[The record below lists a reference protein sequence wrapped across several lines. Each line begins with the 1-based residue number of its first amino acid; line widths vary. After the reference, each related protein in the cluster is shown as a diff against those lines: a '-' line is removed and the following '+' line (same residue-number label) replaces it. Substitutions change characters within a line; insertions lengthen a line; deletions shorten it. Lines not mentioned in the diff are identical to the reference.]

1 MTRIEKETSV
11 RMLEKLQAKLDAL
24 YNEQEALKG
33 VTGPTDSMK
42 CGGKV
47 KKMSGTDG
55 TSGTVPFKPDWL
67 KSFGATAAGIQQPG
81 ASTQFSTT
89 PLSINPYSATGDS
102 LGFNGGGQF
111 GSGLT
116 NATNPFT
123 QMVGSQL
130 PPGFGAGSE
139 EGTAGAKFDWKNALY
154 GLGVNAPTL
163 YNLAQGMQKPEQMNP
178 SDFYNPRAGSALSK
192 LSQSKYDPNQA
203 LRQAD
208 KDYATG
214 AYQNRTL
221 AGGDRSTMLS
231 NQGALMDI
239 NQRNKAGIL
248 DTSQKANVGYSRENA
263 MAELGVGEGMAQTNW
278 NVAQAN
284 AQNRAARRNY
294 LGQAASD
301 FSANL
306 QNNRLM
312 KNQQGRDEQLMEMYP
327 DIFGKVAEFMPWL
340 QNFKVGR

>member
-24 YNEQEALKG
+24 YNEQEA
-33 VTGPTDSMK
+33 MK
-42 CGGKV
+42 PQEMKYGGKV
-47 KKMSGTDG
+47 KKMTPGG
-55 TSGTVPFKPDWL
+55 PVPFKPDWL
-67 KSFGATAAGIQQPG
+67 KRFGATAAGIQQPG

-89 PLSINPYSATGDS
+89 PLSINPYSATGDG

-111 GSGLT
+111 GDGLRT
-116 NATNPFT
+116 ATNPYT
-123 QMVGSQL
+123 TLGGGQDSL
-130 PPGFGAGSE
+130 TPGTENATGG
-139 EGTAGAKFDWKNALY
+139 GFDWKNALY

-327 DIFGKVAEFMPWL
+327 DIFGKIAEFMPWL